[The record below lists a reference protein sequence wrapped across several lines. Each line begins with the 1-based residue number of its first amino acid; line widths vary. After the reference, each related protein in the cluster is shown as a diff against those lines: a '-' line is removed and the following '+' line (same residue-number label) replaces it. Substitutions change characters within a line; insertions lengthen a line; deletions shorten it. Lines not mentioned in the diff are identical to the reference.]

1 MKLTFVMM
9 LAGILQVSANVNGQA
24 KVSLNLN
31 HVEIAKALRSIE
43 NQGDYR
49 FLYNNSLKGL
59 SQKVDVTLTAVSIG
73 EALDKLFAGTDL
85 SYKVL
90 DNNLI
95 VVLSSTL
102 TFQDIRITGKI
113 SSDNGEALSGVSLTV
128 KGTSIGTS
136 TDNNGNFTL
145 VVPQTGTLVISYIGY
160 QTQEV
165 KVNSQSVINITL
177 VASKRALDE
186 VVVIGYGSA
195 SRRDLTG
202 SIVKIAGTD
211 RKSVV

>member
-1 MKLTFVMM
+1 MKLTFVLM
-9 LAGILQVSANVNGQA
+9 LAGILQVSANAKGQA

-43 NQGDYR
+43 NQGDFR
-49 FLYNNSLKGL
+49 FLYNNNLKSL
-59 SQKVDVTLTAVSIG
+59 SQKIDVTLTAVGIQ
-73 EALDKLFAGTDL
+73 EALDKIFAGTDL

-95 VVLSSTL
+95 VVLSSAL
-102 TFQDIRITGKI
+102 VYQDIRVTGKVTGE
-113 SSDNGEALSGVSLTV
+113 NGEALSGVSITL
-128 KGTSIGTS
+128 KGTSAGTT
-136 TDNNGNFTL
+136 TDNNGNFNL

-160 QTQEV
+160 QSQEI
-165 KVNSQSVINITL
+165 KVNNQAVFSISL

-195 SRRDLTG
+195 SKRDLTG
-202 SIVKIAGTD
+202 SIVISPEPK
-211 RKSVV
+211 

>member
-1 MKLTFVMM
+1 MNNTMMIKTNCFQLVKKALLVMKLTFVMM
-9 LAGILQVSANVNGQA
+9 LAGILQVSANADGQA

-102 TFQDIRITGKI
+102 TF
-113 SSDNGEALSGVSLTV
+113 
-128 KGTSIGTS
+128 
-136 TDNNGNFTL
+136 
-145 VVPQTGTLVISYIGY
+145 
-160 QTQEV
+160 
-165 KVNSQSVINITL
+165 
-177 VASKRALDE
+177 
-186 VVVIGYGSA
+186 
-195 SRRDLTG
+195 
-202 SIVKIAGTD
+202 
-211 RKSVV
+211 